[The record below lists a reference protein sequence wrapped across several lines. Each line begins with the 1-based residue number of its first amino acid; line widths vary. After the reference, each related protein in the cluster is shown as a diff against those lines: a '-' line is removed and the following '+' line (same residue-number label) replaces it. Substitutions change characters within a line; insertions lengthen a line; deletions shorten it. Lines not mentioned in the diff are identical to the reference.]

1 MARLK
6 LGDYRDMIQVFPRV
20 LAAADAAGE
29 EVESWPTPAPVQE
42 HWAQIESPSGAEES
56 DTPKQ
61 SKLFATIRFRHL
73 VTVAAVDRLAT
84 KETGSVYAIV
94 GVWRERSECGGWQT
108 VCAVASILY

>member
-1 MARLK
+1 MAK

-29 EVESWPTPAPVQE
+29 EVESWPTPNPVQE
-42 HWAQIESPSGAEES
+42 HWAKIEGPAGSEAS

-61 SKLFATIRFRHL
+61 SNLFATIRFRHL
-73 VTVAAVDRLAT
+73 VTIAPVDRVAT
-84 KETGSVYAIV
+84 KDTGDVYAVV

-108 VCAVASILY
+108 VCSLASILY